1 MKRSA
6 DVPAKLV
13 AAMGAVLLAAG
24 CGSSSYR
31 TCETRLGMRRPDS
44 ECVANGGGAT
54 AEPHWVYHRSSSSY
68 GRTGGYFPVF
78 GGGGG
83 TTGRVGTSP
92 STAPSSA
99 PSSGG
104 VSRGG
109 FGGSASGSGSFGGFG
124 S

>member
-24 CGSSSYR
+24 CGSGSYR
-31 TCETRLGMRRPDS
+31 TCETRLGLRRPDS
-44 ECVANGGGAT
+44 ECVANGGGPT
-54 AEPHWVYHRSSSSY
+54 AEPHWVYSRSSSGY
-68 GRTGGYFPVF
+68 GRTGGYVPIFS
-78 GGGGG
+78 GSRG
-83 TTGRVGTSP
+83 TVGSSP
-92 STAPSSA
+92 STAPSTGA